1 MKGTHQVQNA
11 CQADLEAFNGLVL
24 ACQDEA
30 FALACSILGD
40 EGLACEVVQAVF
52 LRVYTRRGDGGHPI
66 PVKVLQG
73 VIGMCRRARPSK
85 ADAGVEL
92 IPGWH
97 LLECAEQEA
106 LLLVDWLGK
115 SYPHAALVLDKSEHE
130 VAATV
135 ASGRYKLIRSFR
147 SESERD
153 PERRERGS

>member
-1 MKGTHQVQNA
+1 MKGTHQVQSA
-11 CQADLEAFNGLVL
+11 SQADLEAFNGLVL
-24 ACQDEA
+24 ACQNEA
-30 FALACSILGD
+30 FTLAYAILGD

-52 LRVYTRRGDGGHPI
+52 LRVYTRRGDGGPPI
-66 PVKVLQG
+66 SVQVLQG
-73 VIGMCRRARPSK
+73 VIGMCRRAKPSK

-92 IPGWH
+92 IPDWH
-97 LLECAEQEA
+97 LLEYSEQEA

-115 SYPHAALVLDKSEHE
+115 SYQQAAYVLDQSEHE

-135 ASGRYKLIRSFR
+135 ALGRYKLIRSFR